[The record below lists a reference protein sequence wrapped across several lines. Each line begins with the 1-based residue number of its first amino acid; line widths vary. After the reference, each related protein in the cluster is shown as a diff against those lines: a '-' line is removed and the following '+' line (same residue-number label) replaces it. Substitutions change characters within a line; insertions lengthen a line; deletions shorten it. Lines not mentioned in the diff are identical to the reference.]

1 MKHEHYDI
9 VIIGKKS
16 TDTSLARHLIGTY
29 HILLVDEEPSKQDTL
44 SLPQSPNID
53 IAFSTYYRN
62 VIKNENGY
70 TVILN
75 NKRKNIQVSTNMLI
89 KLT

>member
-1 MKHEHYDI
+1 MKHYDI
-9 VIIGKKS
+9 VV
-16 TDTSLARHLIGTY
+16 IGTNATHTTFDSHLKENCRILFVDE
-29 HILLVDEEPSKQDTL
+29 HILPQNEPFLYQT
-44 SLPQSPNID
+44 PNID

-75 NKRKNIQVSTNMLI
+75 DKRKNIQVSTDMLI